1 MEKPYAIIDKTNNL
15 VTNIIILNDVDAN
28 SFSDENSY
36 LIEASQFA
44 SVGMEY
50 NQTTNKFLGAEED
63 DEIFYLNEQIELLKQ
78 EIKFMHEREPIP
90 TNVDPKELVKF
101 FDYYAELGSILSDS
115 DLQSK
120 KTRLNELVKPDYS
133 IIENAS
139 QNETVTPVGIAS
151 T

>member
-1 MEKPYAIIDKTNNL
+1 MEKPYAIIDKTTNL
-15 VTNIIILNDVDAN
+15 VSNIIILNDDNVN

-36 LIEASQFA
+36 LVEASP
-44 SVGMEY
+44 STSIGMEY
-50 NQTTNKFLGAEED
+50 DQNTNKFVGAEED

-78 EIKFMHEREPIP
+78 EIKFIYEREPVP
-90 TNVDPKELVKF
+90 TNVDPEELVKF

-133 IIENAS
+133 IIENAWK
-139 QNETVTPVGIAS
+139 NELNASVGIAS